1 MANADCFGTNELK
14 MASKALYA
22 RKMVE
27 VKAFRMKIFAV
38 NLVLFALFGL
48 VNVHVA
54 YFEKGFHL

>member
-1 MANADCFGTNELK
+1 MANADCFGNNELK
-14 MASKALYA
+14 MADKALYA

-48 VNVHVA
+48 VNINVA
-54 YFEKGFHL
+54 YF